1 MARGTSSGRYG
12 LTLAPV
18 PEPLYAV
25 TLRKTLKLK
34 GFLMTTSI
42 LNSVTSGVSRT
53 GLRILIAGQEKMG
66 KTTMCSGAPGALLV
80 PLEVGFA
87 GVSVAKTK
95 KLESL
100 ADVHLFIDEIT
111 YYAQRGQLPYQTIV
125 FDSATALERMIHDS
139 VIERDPL
146 YKPGGKKIITMES
159 CHGGYGKG
167 YNLANEDLDALLA
180 KFDVLAVYGGLNIVL
195 TCHVFSSKV
204 MDPTAGEYDS
214 WDLLLHS
221 PKNQK
226 TYGKR
231 ERLTQWADI
240 IGFLYEPLFV
250 SKSDNLSKAISQN
263 KGRMLGLS
271 RTPNYI
277 AGNRF
282 GISGEIAIP
291 APPNNGWNALAHAV
305 HAQTGIDI
313 FNRK

>member
-1 MARGTSSGRYG
+1 
-12 LTLAPV
+12 
-18 PEPLYAV
+18 
-25 TLRKTLKLK
+25 
-34 GFLMTTSI
+34 MTASI
-42 LNSVTSGVSRT
+42 LGSISTGVSRT
-53 GLRILIAGQEKMG
+53 GLRIVIAGQEKMG
-66 KTTMCSGAPGALLV
+66 KTTMCAGAPGALLI
-80 PLEVGFA
+80 PLEVGYA
-87 GVSVAKTK
+87 GVSVPKTK
-95 KLESL
+95 KLETLS
-100 ADVHLFIDEIT
+100 DVHLFLDETT
-111 YYAQRGQLPYQTIV
+111 YYAQRGQFPYKTLA
-125 FDSATALERMIHDS
+125 FDSATAMERLIHES

-146 YKPGGKKIITMES
+146 STRGGKKMITMDS
-159 CHGGYGKG
+159 SHGGYGKG
-167 YNLANEDLDALLA
+167 YSMANDEFDSLLA
-180 KFDVLAVYGGLNIVL
+180 KLDVLAVQGGMNIVL
-195 TCHVFSSKV
+195 TCHVFSSKT
-204 MDPTAGEYDS
+204 MDPTAGEYDT

-271 RTPNYI
+271 RTPSYV

-282 GISGEIAIP
+282 GISGEVAIP

-313 FNRK
+313 FNRT

>member
-1 MARGTSSGRYG
+1 MNQ
-12 LTLAPV
+12 
-18 PEPLYAV
+18 
-25 TLRKTLKLK
+25 
-34 GFLMTTSI
+34 SI
-42 LNSVTSGVSRT
+42 LAGVTSGVTRS
-53 GLRILIAGQEKMG
+53 GLRILIAGQEKLG
-66 KTTMCSGAPGALLV
+66 KTTLCSNAPGALLI

-87 GVSVAKTK
+87 GVSVAKTQ
-95 KLESL
+95 KLDSL
-100 ADVHLFIDEIT
+100 AQVHSLVDEIT
-111 YYAQRGQLPYQTIV
+111 LYAQRGQLPFKTLV

-146 YKPGGKKIITMES
+146 YKPGGKKQITMES

-167 YNLANEDLDALLA
+167 YNLANEDLDAILV
-180 KFDVLAVYGGLNIVL
+180 KFDNLAVYGGLNIVL

-240 IGFLYEPLFV
+240 IGFLYEPVFV
-250 SKSDNLSKAISQN
+250 SKTDNLSKAMSQN
-263 KGRMLGLS
+263 KGRVLGLS
-271 RTPNYI
+271 RTPGYV

-282 GISGEIAIP
+282 GIVGEVPIP
-291 APPNNGWNALAHAV
+291 APPQNGWNALAHAV
-305 HAQTGIDI
+305 YTQTGIDI
-313 FNRK
+313 YNRQ